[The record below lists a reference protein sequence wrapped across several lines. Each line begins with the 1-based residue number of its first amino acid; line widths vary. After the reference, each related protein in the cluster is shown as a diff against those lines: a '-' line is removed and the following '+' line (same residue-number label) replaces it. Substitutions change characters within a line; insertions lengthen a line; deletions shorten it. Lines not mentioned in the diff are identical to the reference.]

1 MLMDL
6 VDSGIF
12 RIRTVILELEHLNHL
27 ERIITDSWALLPEF
41 LIQEFWGGA
50 RELAF
55 LSSQVMLM
63 TLAQELHLEKHCNR
77 SL

>member
-41 LIQEFWGGA
+41 LIQGQGPRTCIFKFSGDADDTSPGTTFGEA
-50 RELAF
+50 L
-55 LSSQVMLM
+55 Q
-63 TLAQELHLEKHCNR
+63 
-77 SL
+77 